1 MNYFINTNEILS
13 PKFESIYYN
22 FTFFSPMGCNND
34 IEDDNNSSY
43 EEKQNKENNF
53 ESIFKNEFDSERFNI
68 EKSNAIE
75 TQIKEN
81 KNPKNDELIN
91 PKLELSLLNTKCS
104 SKKVTMLNNKRKRNN
119 AEKDEI
125 KKEKVEKEKENYETE
140 KEIEERRKYYE
151 KYYIKEA
158 KQKGRKK
165 KGESAESNHTKHS
178 EDNMIRKIKSFFM
191 HFIHDIVNKSFKN
204 KNYQFL
210 KLDSKI
216 SENLKKDFNLK
227 LLDTKLK
234 DLYEKSDISTKYRRQ
249 IKDSSDKNK
258 FLIKIIYE
266 ENKEIETIKL
276 LNLTLRELFNIF
288 RRKIK
293 NIDDLQL
300 EMKIN
305 NIPLLSNELDDV
317 EKFFDEIKAQEID
330 KNEKNEDIN
339 EYLGKIEKLCKYYEE
354 WFLIK
359 KGRNRQ

>member
-1 MNYFINTNEILS
+1 MRYYVNTDEILS
-13 PKFESIYYN
+13 PKPESTYYKLPYFYSPIDIY
-22 FTFFSPMGCNND
+22 ND
-34 IEDDNNSSY
+34 IEDDNNSSF

-53 ESIFKNEFDSERFNI
+53 EPIFMKEFDSERFNI
-68 EKSNAIE
+68 EISNGIE

-81 KNPKNDELIN
+81 QKPKNVQLFN
-91 PKLELSLLNTKCS
+91 PKLELPQVKTKCS
-104 SKKVTMLNNKRKRNN
+104 SKPLNMLNNKRKRNDV
-119 AEKDEI
+119 EKDEI
-125 KKEKVEKEKENYETE
+125 EKGKEEKEKE
-140 KEIEERRKYYE
+140 KDDLDEERRKYYE
-151 KYYIKEA
+151 EYYIKGT

-178 EDNMIRKIKSFFM
+178 EDNMMRKIKSFFM
-191 HFIHDIVNKSFKN
+191 HFIHNIVNKSFKN
-204 KNYQFL
+204 KNFQFL
-210 KLDSKI
+210 KLNSKI
-216 SENLKKDFNLK
+216 SENLKRDFNLK
-227 LLDTKLK
+227 LLDTKIK
-234 DLYEKSDISTKYRRQ
+234 DLYEESDISTKYRRQ

-266 ENKEIETIKL
+266 EKKEIETINL
-276 LNLTLRELFNIF
+276 LNLTFRELFNIF

-305 NIPLLSNELDDV
+305 KIPLLSTGLNDV
-317 EKFFDEIKAQEID
+317 ETFFDEIRAQEID

-339 EYLGKIEKLCKYYEE
+339 EYLKKIEKLCKYYEE